1 MTSNEDNPLN
11 NDKVE
16 KKKKRL
22 TVEEAA
28 AEQARKSL
36 ENKGIRLSIPIVL
49 ENEWAFWYDEGNKKG
64 LNQSTYQNNIQQ
76 LGGFSTIQMFWRY
89 WNNLVDVEKLAEGSN
104 FRLFKAGIKPLW
116 EDPANKHGGKWV
128 IFCPTKE
135 VTKEVWLAVVLAMIG
150 EQLEWSDDLCGLV
163 LSVRSKEKGD
173 TINIW
178 NKTST
183 DTVQVNKFTENLRT
197 LFKID
202 ESVKI
207 EYKAHMVA
215 IEFNKNF
222 KPVHKQ
228 KPAKANGKVKGKV

>member
-116 EDPANKHGGKWV
+116 EDPANKYGGKWV
-128 IFCPTKE
+128 ILCPTKK
-135 VTKEVWLAVVLAMIG
+135 VNKDVWLDVVLAMIG

-178 NKTST
+178 NRTSS
-183 DTVQVNKFTENLRT
+183 DTVQINKFTENLRT

-215 IEFNKNF
+215 IELNKNF